1 MEFVTLSP
9 GKKKTAGKVIEMYIT
24 KVCNKDEKTF
34 DWGKFFYER
43 GKNQVID
50 KTTSNDIVFLIRKHL
65 KESNYKMGLM
75 MNVMIE
81 NLLNKINIEN
91 SRILE
96 LGAATGFLTRF
107 LIAKYNC
114 SGVLIDKNEESYH
127 AYLKSC
133 QGMDVRDAIEYYV
146 EDVFK
151 FKSKEKYDLVCS
163 FGLIEHFYD
172 KQKIMNVHKK
182 FVKPGGII
190 MILVPLDTPLTR
202 VFYEVHQELNPGYRE
217 LLNKEEFCE
226 ILVQSGLKIIK
237 TEISHGYVYDIIG
250 SIGQLL

>member
-1 MEFVTLSP
+1 
-9 GKKKTAGKVIEMYIT
+9 MYIT

-133 QGMDVRDAIEYYV
+133 QGMDVRDSIEYYV

-172 KQKIMNVHKK
+172 KQKIMNAHKK

-250 SIGQLL
+250 SIGQLS